1 MNSDRVNVKQQRLQ
15 DVQKTLLTVCA
26 ATVKLGMVTEESAKA
41 LEELAARWRYA
52 KEDLDV
58 TVEMA
63 RKNERSKR

>member
-15 DVQKTLLTVCA
+15 EAQKALLALCA
-26 ATVKLGMVTEESAKA
+26 AITKANIVDEASAKA
-41 LEELAARWRYA
+41 LNMLSARWYSA
-52 KEDLDV
+52 KEDLDL